1 MCSNSVQNNN
11 IKMAKTDATNIDTEV
26 YTNEPVKYEFKDE
39 SSLALQLAKRH
50 IVSTVYRPVSR
61 RKRCRHQSQRLQKYQ
76 QRKQMLHKRMMT
88 STPKS
93 NQESPSV
100 NVVDITTASSND
112 IWSAEYKYSLKEVYE
127 QEKIDIMNRK
137 QQWEQQS
144 LNDFEDFHELEQMVR
159 LHDQSEQ
166 INETEAVHAFA
177 VQLEQEEAD
186 DQQVTLIENKE
197 KIFFFV

>member
-50 IVSTVYRPVSR
+50 IVSTVYRPVSP
-61 RKRCRHQSQRLQKYQ
+61 RKRCRQQSQRLQKYQ

-93 NQESPSV
+93 NQESSSV

>member
-1 MCSNSVQNNN
+1 
-11 IKMAKTDATNIDTEV
+11 
-26 YTNEPVKYEFKDE
+26 
-39 SSLALQLAKRH
+39 
-50 IVSTVYRPVSR
+50 
-61 RKRCRHQSQRLQKYQ
+61 
-76 QRKQMLHKRMMT
+76 MT

-93 NQESPSV
+93 NQESSSV

-144 LNDFEDFHELEQMVR
+144 LNDFEDFHELEQMIR

-166 INETEAVHAFA
+166 INETEAVHVFA

-197 KIFFFV
+197 KFFFFV